1 MRVSYKL
8 FMDQEEDIE
17 QPRSEREWD
26 EKELRGRDTI
36 FSAPHCAPGPDWSR
50 EKIRLLWEI
59 RRNETT
65 SYDPTGTREG
75 ALSLLATVA
84 EAWPTPVSPL
94 SP

>member
-1 MRVSYKL
+1 MSYKL

-17 QPRSEREWD
+17 HQRSEREWD

-59 RRNETT
+59 
-65 SYDPTGTREG
+65 
-75 ALSLLATVA
+75 
-84 EAWPTPVSPL
+84 
-94 SP
+94 